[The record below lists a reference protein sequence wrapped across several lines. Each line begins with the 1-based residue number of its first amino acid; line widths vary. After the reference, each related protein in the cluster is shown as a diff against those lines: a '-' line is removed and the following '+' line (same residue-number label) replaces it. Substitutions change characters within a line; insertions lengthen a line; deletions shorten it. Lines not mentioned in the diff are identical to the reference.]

1 MLSGRIA
8 LKNIYHANN
17 FVGFFCCFFEED
29 IFFRLFTFCYPISFA
44 IPISFIYLGR
54 EVVKFLFLNII
65 ILGCSIKV
73 IYAHSFKNSTNKE
86 YRK

>member
-17 FVGFFCCFFEED
+17 FVGVFCWFFEED
-29 IFFRLFTFCYPISFA
+29 IFLRFFTFCYPISFA

-65 ILGCSIKV
+65 LGCSIKV
-73 IYAHSFKNSTNKE
+73 IYAHNFKNSTNKE
-86 YRK
+86 YCK